1 MIVQFE
7 PGVLLFG
14 FFFLLLFA
22 GVPIVTSVGIPALL
36 FLWQWNLGVQVTASN
51 VYANIAKFPLLAIP
65 FFILAGFVMDRAG
78 LSRGLVN
85 LLNLIIGP
93 VRGGLGLVA
102 VGGCVFFGAISGTGP
117 ADTAAIGAVMIPAMV
132 RRGYAVGFA
141 AALVAAAATTDVL
154 IPPSVAF
161 VVYGVITETSVPRL
175 FAAGVIP
182 GLLMGLALVLPVIWI
197 SRRRGWGGERWGTP
211 REVARAAWEAKWGLV
226 APVVILGGIYG
237 GVFTPTEAAVVAV
250 AYGLFVGLVVFR
262 NLGWRDLYEIFR
274 DAAVSS
280 SVVMIVIALAGLFA
294 WTGSTLGVMDRAARG
309 LVGLSDN
316 PYVILG
322 LLNVLLLVAGMLLDA
337 ISIYYV
343 FVPIF
348 LPLMQRF
355 GWDPVWFGV
364 MMTVNLAIGTI
375 TPPVAVNLYVAAN
388 IAKTSVDEVARW
400 CWPFVLALITALA
413 VVTYVPA
420 VSLWLPRALKLP

>member
-1 MIVQFE
+1 MIE
-7 PGVLLFG
+7 PGVFLFG
-14 FFFLLLFA
+14 LFLLLLFV
-22 GVPIVTSVGIPALL
+22 GVPILTSLGVTALL
-36 FLWQWNLGVQVTASN
+36 FLWQFNLGLQVTASN

-65 FFILAGFVMDRAG
+65 FFILAGFVMDRVG
-78 LSRGLVN
+78 LSRGLVH

-117 ADTAAIGAVMIPAMV
+117 ADTAAIGTVMIPAMV

-161 VVYGVITETSVPRL
+161 VVYAVISETSVARL
-175 FAAGVIP
+175 FAAGVVP
-182 GLLMGLALVLPVIWI
+182 GLLMGLALVVPVLWI
-197 SRRRGWGGERWGTP
+197 SRRRGWGGEPWGTP
-211 REVARAAWEAKWGLV
+211 REILAAAWEAKWGLV

-250 AYGLFVGLVVFR
+250 AYGLFVGFVVFR
-262 NLGWRDLYEIFR
+262 NLRPGDLYGIFL
-274 DAAVSS
+274 DATVAT
-280 SVVMIVIALAGLFA
+280 SVVMIVVGFAGLFS
-294 WTGSTLGVMDRAARG
+294 WTGSTLGVMDRAAKALLG
-309 LVGLSDN
+309 FSDN
-316 PYVILG
+316 PYVILL
-322 LLNVLLLVAGMLLDA
+322 LLNLMVLVAGMLLDA

-348 LPLMQRF
+348 LPVMKQF

-364 MMTVNLAIGTI
+364 MITVNLAIGTI
-375 TPPVAVNLYVAAN
+375 TPPVAVNLYVASR
-388 IAKTSVDEVARW
+388 IAGTSMEEVSRW
-400 CWPFVLALITALA
+400 ALPFFAALLA
-413 VVTYVPA
+413 VLLLVVYVPA
-420 VSLWLPRALKLP
+420 LSLWLPDALGVR

>member
-1 MIVQFE
+1 MIE

-14 FFFLLLFA
+14 LFLALLA
-22 GVPIVTSVGIPALL
+22 VGVPILTSIGVTALL
-36 FLWQWNLGVQVTASN
+36 FLWGFGLGLPVTASN

-65 FFILAGFVMDRAG
+65 FFILAGFVMDRVG
-78 LSRGLVN
+78 LSRGLVH

-117 ADTAAIGAVMIPAMV
+117 ADTAAIGTVMIPAMV
-132 RRGYAVGFA
+132 RRGYATGFA

-161 VVYGVITETSVPRL
+161 VVYAVITETSVSRL

-182 GLLMGLALVLPVIWI
+182 GLLMGLALVVPVVWI
-197 SRRRGWGGERWGTP
+197 SRRRGWGGEPWGTP
-211 REVARAAWEAKWGLV
+211 REILAAAWEAKWGLV

-250 AYGLFVGLVVFR
+250 MYGLFVGFVVFR
-262 NLGWRDLYEIFR
+262 NLRFGDLYAILL
-274 DAAVSS
+274 DAAVAT
-280 SVVMIVIALAGLFA
+280 SVVMMVVGFAGLFS
-294 WTGSTLGVMDRAARG
+294 WTGSTLGVMDRTAKA
-309 LVGLSDN
+309 LLALSDN
-316 PYVILG
+316 PYV
-322 LLNVLLLVAGMLLDA
+322 VLLCLNAMLIVAGMLLDA

-348 LPLMQRF
+348 MPLMKQF
-355 GWDPVWFGV
+355 GWDPIWFGV

-375 TPPVAVNLYVAAN
+375 TPPVAVNLYVAAR
-388 IAKTSVDEVARW
+388 IAGVSMEEVSRW
-400 CWPFVLALITALA
+400 VLPFFLALLA
-413 VVTYVPA
+413 VLLLVVYVPA
-420 VSLWLPRALKLP
+420 FSLWLPDALGVR

>member
-1 MIVQFE
+1 ME
-7 PGVLLFG
+7 PGILLFG
-14 FFFLLLFA
+14 LFFVLLLA
-22 GVPIVTSVGIPALL
+22 GVPILTAVGLSALL
-36 FLWQWNLGVQVTASN
+36 FLWQFNLGIQVTAAN

-65 FFILAGFVMDRAG
+65 FFILAGFVMDRVG

-85 LLNLIIGP
+85 LLNLLVGP

-161 VVYGVITETSVPRL
+161 VVYAVITETSVARL
-175 FAAGVIP
+175 FAAGVVP
-182 GLLMGLALVLPVIWI
+182 GLLMGLALIVPVLWFA
-197 SRRRGWGGERWGTP
+197 RRHGWGGEPWGTP
-211 REVARAAWEAKWGLV
+211 AAILRAAWEAKWGLV
-226 APVVILGGIYG
+226 APVIILGGIYG

-262 NLGWRDLYEIFR
+262 NLGLHELYETFR
-274 DAAVSS
+274 DAAVASA
-280 SVVMIVIALAGLFA
+280 VVMIVVAFAGLFS

-309 LVGLSDN
+309 LLGLSDN
-316 PYVILG
+316 PYVVLL
-322 LLNVLLLVAGMLLDA
+322 LLNGLLLVAGMLLDA

-343 FVPIF
+343 FLPIF
-348 LPLMQRF
+348 LPLMRQF
-355 GWDPVWFGV
+355 GWDPIWFGV
-364 MMTVNLAIGTI
+364 MMTVNLAIGTV
-375 TPPVAVNLYVAAN
+375 TPPVAVNLYVAARL
-388 IAKTSVDEVARW
+388 AKVPIEEVSRW
-400 CWPFVLALITALA
+400 ALPFVAALIAALLL
-413 VVTYVPA
+413 VVYVPA
-420 VSLWLPRALKLP
+420 LTLWLPDALGIR